1 MTIIKATWS
10 IVRFFIVS
18 LLIFKTM
25 LFSLILDVS
34 YAIMG
39 AGIGAGLAAIGAGIG
54 VGRIGGSAME
64 AIARQPEASGKIQGA
79 MLIIAALVEVAALF
93 ALVICFLVSQTEIP
107 A

>member
-1 MTIIKATWS
+1 
-10 IVRFFIVS
+10 
-18 LLIFKTM
+18 M
-25 LFSLILDVS
+25 LFSLILDIS